1 MRSCRTARGIAAA
14 LLLGLAAGSAR
25 AGDMAGMGWLD
36 DIDAEHGQ
44 LLIGK
49 QTYRVT
55 RETRLE
61 GVAGE
66 PVNYSE
72 LEELNHPWVAYAAR
86 SGAPLP
92 VLERLRV
99 IDLDADE

>member
-1 MRSCRTARGIAAA
+1 MRRLGLVTA
-14 LLLGLAAGSAR
+14 LLLGAAAGSAR

-44 LLIGK
+44 LLIGT

-55 RETRLE
+55 RETEFL
-61 GVAGE
+61 GVRGE
-66 PVNYSE
+66 RIGYSE
-72 LEELNHPWVAYAAR
+72 LEDLNHPWVAYAGR

-99 IDLDADE
+99 IDLDAEE